1 MLLPTPCMMEKNM
14 KNSSNTTTE
23 RFECGDRY
31 EAEKLVGVTTMQ
43 ENEDIHILDV
53 AAVYENEIVIIL
65 KDRSYH
71 SILMKDS
78 NNAMRLRRLILEITS
93 GKKNTFQSKFH
104 DQIVEIVLN
113 GSDK

>member
-1 MLLPTPCMMEKNM
+1 MMKKNM
-14 KNSSNTTTE
+14 KNNSNTTTE

-43 ENEDIHILDV
+43 KNKDIHISDV
-53 AAVYENEIVIIL
+53 AAVYENEIVIVL
-65 KDRSYH
+65 KDRSCH

-78 NNAMRLRRLILEITS
+78 NNAMRLRTLILEIIS
-93 GKKNTFQSKFH
+93 GKRNTFQSKFH

-113 GSDK
+113 GNDK

>member
-1 MLLPTPCMMEKNM
+1 M
-14 KNSSNTTTE
+14 KNNPNTSIE

-31 EAEKLVGVTTMQ
+31 EAEKLVGITTMQ
-43 ENEDIHILDV
+43 KNEVTYILDV
-53 AAVYENEIVIIL
+53 AAVYENEIVIVL

-78 NNAMRLRRLILEITS
+78 NNATRLRRLILEITS

-104 DQIVEIVLN
+104 DQIVEIILN
-113 GSDK
+113 GSYDK

>member
-1 MLLPTPCMMEKNM
+1 MEKNM
-14 KNSSNTTTE
+14 KNNPNTSTE

-43 ENEDIHILDV
+43 KNELTYILDV
-53 AAVYENEIVIIL
+53 AAVYENEIVIVL

-78 NNAMRLRRLILEITS
+78 NNATRLSRLILEITS

-104 DQIVEIVLN
+104 DQIVEIILN
-113 GSDK
+113 GNDK

>member
-1 MLLPTPCMMEKNM
+1 MLLPTSCMMEKNM
-14 KNSSNTTTE
+14 KNSSNITTE

-43 ENEDIHILDV
+43 KNEDIHISDV

-93 GKKNTFQSKFH
+93 GKKKILRSKFQ
-104 DQIVEIVLN
+104 DQIVEIVIN
-113 GSDK
+113 ATDK

>member
-1 MLLPTPCMMEKNM
+1 MEKNM

-43 ENEDIHILDV
+43 KNEDTPISDV
-53 AAVYENEIVIIL
+53 AAVYENEIVIVL
-65 KDRSYH
+65 KDKSYH

-78 NNAMRLRRLILEITS
+78 DNATRLRRLILEITG
-93 GKKNTFQSKFH
+93 GKINTFQTKFD
-104 DQIVEIVLN
+104 DQLVEIILN
-113 GSDK
+113 GNDK

>member
-1 MLLPTPCMMEKNM
+1 MMEKNM

-43 ENEDIHILDV
+43 KNEDIHISDV

-93 GKKNTFQSKFH
+93 GKKKILRSKFQ
-104 DQIVEIVLN
+104 DQIVEIVIN
-113 GSDK
+113 ATDK

>member
-1 MLLPTPCMMEKNM
+1 M

-43 ENEDIHILDV
+43 KNEDIHISDV

-93 GKKNTFQSKFH
+93 GKKKILRSKFQ
-104 DQIVEIVLN
+104 DQIVEIVIN
-113 GSDK
+113 ATDK